1 MNLLY
6 SCISPDVAATRS
18 VLSLHSSIVLTSH
31 LPAEYTALTDK
42 QRGHARHEQRTIL
55 CKAVTR
61 GGVLGVKTPP
71 KLFAIFLV
79 SQLCLFVQQNIFRL
93 RLLKI
98 DVCLNYLQCQ
108 FMLDLI
114 YITSTERLFLL
125 SENTISA
132 DFDQFTCTCIWLVTA
147 CGITRNG
154 KKIPNRNPCRHA
166 QKLIILK

>member
-61 GGVLGVKTPP
+61 GGGVLALLGVKTPP

-114 YITSTERLFLL
+114 YINSNGQSSMHASCGSYLFNICSTMHER
-125 SENTISA
+125 
-132 DFDQFTCTCIWLVTA
+132 
-147 CGITRNG
+147 
-154 KKIPNRNPCRHA
+154 
-166 QKLIILK
+166 